1 MNAVNKHGLGRGLS
15 ALLGDE
21 DLNLDL
27 DFLDEDKKGV
37 KIVKIQ
43 ELHAGSNQPRTVFD
57 EENIQTLVDSIK
69 ENGVLQPLLVRKD
82 FEGYEIIA
90 GERRFRAAMLAG
102 LEEVPVIEK
111 ELSDSKAA
119 EISLIE
125 NIIRQDLT
133 DIEEAGG
140 FSNLIEKYSY
150 TQEKISEIVGKSR
163 SYIANSLRL
172 LSLPEEIKKLLNEK
186 KLSAGHARCLI
197 GCKNAFALAQK
208 IIKEGLN
215 VRQTEELVAK
225 IKNPVQKETVVKKI
239 KDADL
244 VAIEK
249 NLTQKIGLKVQINTG
264 KNGKGKVVLNYKDM
278 SELEN
283 IINKLEKD

>member
-1 MNAVNKHGLGRGLS
+1 MNAANKHGLGRGLG

-27 DFLDEDKKGV
+27 DFLDEEKSGV
-37 KIVKIQ
+37 KTVKITK
-43 ELHAGSNQPRTVFD
+43 LHAGKDQPRKNFD
-57 EENIQTLVDSIK
+57 EEKIQSLVISIQ

-90 GERRFRAAMLAG
+90 GERRFRAAVLAG
-102 LEEVPVIEK
+102 LDEVPVIEK
-111 ELSDSKAA
+111 ELSDNKVA

-125 NIIRQDLT
+125 NIVRQDLT
-133 DIEEAGG
+133 DLEEADG
-140 FSNLIEKYSY
+140 FNNMIEKYSY
-150 TQEKISEIVGKSR
+150 TQEQISEIIGKSR

-172 LSLPEEIKKLLNEK
+172 LSLPEEIKILLNEN

-197 GCKNAFALAQK
+197 GCRNAIVLANK

-264 KNGKGKVVLNYKDM
+264 KNGKGKVVLNYKNI